1 MGTVLGGAGRSRE
14 MVEQG
19 NVTQREWM
27 VGTGHHGEEHVEG
40 AVSREFREHVC
51 PGSAGVFF
59 LCLGERMGISGA

>member
-1 MGTVLGGAGRSRE
+1 
-14 MVEQG
+14 
-19 NVTQREWM
+19 M

-51 PGSAGVFF
+51 PGSAGVFC